1 MFAYHVSLSVRDLL
15 TKAMGW
21 PFWMMQALS
30 PLSEVS
36 HWRVTGLFLS

>member
-1 MFAYHVSLSVRDLL
+1 MIAYCDSVSVKDLL

-21 PFWMMQALS
+21 PSCMMQAPS

-36 HWRVTGLFLS
+36 HWRVTGLFLP